1 MNNMRNSDVIEQ
13 FIYNMRSKY
22 LYTNDSALKGSLV
35 QNGSKPNASIAF
47 KKPYEVIKNER

>member
-1 MNNMRNSDVIEQ
+1 MYNMRNSVIIEQ

-35 QNGSKPNASIAF
+35 QNGSKPNTSIAF